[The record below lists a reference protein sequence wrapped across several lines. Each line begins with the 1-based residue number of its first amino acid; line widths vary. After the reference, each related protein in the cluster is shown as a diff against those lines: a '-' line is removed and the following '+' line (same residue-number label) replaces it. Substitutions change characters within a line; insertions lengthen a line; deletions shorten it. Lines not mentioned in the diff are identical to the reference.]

1 MAMGQPCM
9 SSRTLG
15 AIIVQLAQK
24 STCLPSATSLRRHAM
39 LIVEVD
45 GQIVVRRVR
54 ATRDPIARAGH
65 GLGVDPPVFLPQ
77 SMERDRILRWRKVEP
92 AQISGLFPE
101 PRSVPARKPAVG
113 PVGFNLVVGEDVRS
127 GKPKSRYL

>member
-65 GLGVDPPVFLPQ
+65 GLGVDSPVSLP
-77 SMERDRILRWRKVEP
+77 
-92 AQISGLFPE
+92 
-101 PRSVPARKPAVG
+101 
-113 PVGFNLVVGEDVRS
+113 
-127 GKPKSRYL
+127 